1 MIPES
6 ANQIKSP
13 ALSIDRIKAGVKG
26 IMGRKIFFYETID
39 STNTAAAALAGEGE
53 EEGAVVVADSQSK
66 GRGRLGRSWLSPPGV
81 NIYMSILLKPE
92 MVAKDATLI
101 TIMAAVG
108 CTIALRKVTGLD
120 ITIKWPNDLM
130 VSEKKLGG
138 ILTETRVVCKRM
150 EYAITGIGVNVNMD
164 ADALPDIVKEAA
176 TSIKMETGKSFSRT
190 EVIREVLNEIDDWYN
205 ILRKK
210 RYSELLSQW
219 KHLTSTLGRNV
230 QVVLGKETLQG
241 QAESINDEGMLVL
254 RLPSGASRVVQ
265 CGDLTL
271 LR

>member
-6 ANQIKSP
+6 TNFIESP
-13 ALSIDRIKAGVKG
+13 ALSIGGIRAGIKG
-26 IMGRKIFFYETID
+26 IIGRKIFFYEIID
-39 STNTAAAALAGEGE
+39 STNAAAAAFAREAE
-53 EEGAVVVADSQSK
+53 EEGVVVIADSQSK
-66 GRGRLGRSWLSPPGV
+66 GRGRLGRSWLSPPSV

-92 MVAKDATLI
+92 MTAKDATLI

-130 VSEKKLGG
+130 SSEKKLGG
-138 ILTETRVVCKRM
+138 ILTETRVVRKRI

-164 ADALPDIVKEAA
+164 ADALPDIMKGVA
-176 TSIKMETGKSFSRT
+176 TSIKMETGKFFSRT
-190 EVIREVLNEIDDWYN
+190 DIIREVVNEMDDWYN
-205 ILRKK
+205 ILREK

-265 CGDLTL
+265 YGDLTVI
-271 LR
+271 R